1 MFIRLI
7 KFILPLSL
15 ITATLSAETN
25 QYFLGEF
32 SLAGMVPAVLPQPGA
47 RLYCD
52 QVVNPLTDQFA
63 QTVGFIPAR
72 FREPIRLMREKGLAL
87 LFEVVEVYDRPQP
100 GSFIRV
106 ELWVTTDYPEDLQP
120 LIYAIPV
127 EPSSTL
133 LAVED

>member
-25 QYFLGEF
+25 QYYLGEF
-32 SLAGMVPAVLPQPGA
+32 SLAGMVPALLPQPGT

-63 QTVGFIPAR
+63 QAVGFIPAR
-72 FREPIRLMREKGLAL
+72 FRNPVRIMREKGLAL
-87 LFEVVEVYDRPQP
+87 QFEVVEVYDRPQP
-100 GSFIRV
+100 GRFIRV
-106 ELWVTTDYPEDLQP
+106 ELWVTADRPQDLQP
-120 LIYAIPV
+120 LIYAIPI

-133 LAVED
+133 LAVDD